1 MPISRELRLEVE
13 KAAKA
18 VKELCTENEVGPA
31 WMRHK
36 AEIDEASMAR
46 NRARLRTCDED
57 EDNDEDDDEDE
68 QDDSSEH
75 TEVPSSVAGS
85 DDTTNDRNRLPSLDS
100 SRPEP
105 SPTRPKSQRTL
116 TTN

>member
-1 MPISRELRLEVE
+1 EVK

-18 VKELCTENEVGPA
+18 VKELCTENEVGRT
-31 WMRHK
+31 WTRHK

-46 NRARLRTCDED
+46 NRARPRTSDED

-85 DDTTNDRNRLPSLDS
+85 DDTTNDGNRLPSLDS
-100 SRPEP
+100 NRPEP